1 MQVDSIDEFWS
12 HSWHSIVFLKAML
25 SCVVTLRVQVPNYH
39 ILSKIATYI
48 TTILNPSTQL
58 LGPLDP
64 WGLGSTV

>member
-1 MQVDSIDEFWS
+1 MQVGSIDEFWS

-48 TTILNPSTQL
+48 TTILNPST
-58 LGPLDP
+58 
-64 WGLGSTV
+64 